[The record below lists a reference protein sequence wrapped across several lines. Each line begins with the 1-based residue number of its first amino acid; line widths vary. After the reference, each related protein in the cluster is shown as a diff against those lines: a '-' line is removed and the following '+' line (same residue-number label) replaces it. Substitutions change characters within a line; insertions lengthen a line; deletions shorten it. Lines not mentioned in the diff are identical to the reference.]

1 MDEHDLKTG
10 GGRFGALG
18 NRERRPWHNYA
29 DPELRG
35 DASPNVEPVFRV
47 VDRVRIVDF
56 VDGVHNQGEGV
67 AILEFK
73 GDAFLRQQVRHIVGA
88 AVAMTHEWLP
98 DDFVDKSTRVD
109 TFVET
114 PVAPP
119 GRLFD
124 AGSRFHF
131 AEMRT
136 KGRPLFDSNLGGT
149 VITCSKSVNVI
160 EWIQQLLLENK
171 AKEGASASEKK
182 WLDNLKSIVAPRIQ
196 AQLALAQG
204 HPPEPL
210 STDQVGNY
218 PKSYQSVLTELRN
231 IIISGR

>member
-73 GDAFLRQQVRHIVGA
+73 GDAFLRQQVRHVVGA

-149 VITCSKSVNVI
+149 VITCSKFVNVI